1 MNGIDDLNAALA
13 NETNRRKFVE
23 ARLARCQRQLAEAH
37 KTIKT
42 LTQLA
47 ASKPGVA
54 EVGVIAPAALLATR
68 EIDDDPP
75 RNAGAVAVTAR

>member
-1 MNGIDDLNAALA
+1 MDNIDDLRDALA

-37 KTIKT
+37 DTIRT

-47 ASKPGVA
+47 ASKPGLV
-54 EVGVIAPAALLATR
+54 EVGVIAPAALLGTLGS
-68 EIDDDPP
+68 DDEPP
-75 RNAGAVAVTAR
+75 RHDAVAATAR